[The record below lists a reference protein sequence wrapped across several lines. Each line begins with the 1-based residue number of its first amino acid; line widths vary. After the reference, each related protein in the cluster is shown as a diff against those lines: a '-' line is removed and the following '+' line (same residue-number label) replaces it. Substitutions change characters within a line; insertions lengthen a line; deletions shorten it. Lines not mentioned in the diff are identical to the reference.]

1 VETATTP
8 PIRVFQILKEEFFG
22 MRKEQKSF
30 LPNVALRQARE
41 EKSWSQR
48 QVAIFIDTNP
58 FTVCR
63 WECGSAFPSPHYRQ
77 KLCELFAKRPY
88 ELGLL
93 PQNKQPRYD
102 DTSTTQHLQLDPR
115 LQEKPLYAVVQPRTH
130 KLIERGD
137 LLSTLKKHLCAQNR
151 STIAALYGLPGT
163 GKTALALELAYDDEV
178 RAHFP
183 DGIIWV
189 RLGQFPDLRTLL
201 SVWAQELG
209 LASRDI
215 ARLESISTLG
225 QMLTSLIGDRSFLF
239 VIDDAW
245 DINDA
250 LAFKV
255 GGGRCGYLLTTRS
268 PSLASQFAHRHAI
281 TVRAI

>member
-1 VETATTP
+1 
-8 PIRVFQILKEEFFG
+8 

-93 PQNKQPRYD
+93 PQNKQPHYD
-102 DTSTTQHLQLDPR
+102 DTATTQHLQLDPR
-115 LQEKPLYAVVQPRTH
+115 LQEKPLYAVVQPRNH
-130 KLIERGD
+130 KLIGREH
-137 LLSTLKKHLCAQNR
+137 LISACKKHLCAQKR
-151 STIAALYGLPGT
+151 SAIAALYGLPET
-163 GKTALALELAYDDEV
+163 GKTTLVLEIAYDDEV
-178 RAHFP
+178 RVRFP

-189 RLGQFPDLRTLL
+189 RLGQSPDLRSLL
-201 SVWAQELG
+201 SMWTQKFG
-209 LASRDI
+209 LAPRDI
-215 ARLESISTLG
+215 ARLESISALG

-255 GGGRCGYLLTTRS
+255 GGRRCGYLLTTRS

-281 TVRAI
+281 KVRAIQPKKVLASCYGSQSE